1 MISNFPWLLVAVIVY
16 NVIAFGLGVDPQIPP
31 ANADGSIPPI
41 LTAFDQ
47 PLFTVPMISPGYWQL
62 KLGDLVIMLTLAL
75 LFVELVK
82 ATRTSSYSIV
92 DHAMSMVVFIIC
104 IVEFLAVKQAATSVF
119 FIIIIVVLI
128 DVIAGFTITIR
139 AAKRDVAFGGAD
151 VH

>member
-16 NVIAFGLGVDPQIPP
+16 NVIAFAMGVDPQAPVQNP
-31 ANADGSIPPI
+31 DGSFPPI
-41 LTAFDQ
+41 ITAFDKE
-47 PLFTVPMISPGYWQL
+47 LFGTRMISTGYWQL
-62 KLGDLVIMLTLAL
+62 TVGDLVIMLTLGL

-119 FIIIIVVLI
+119 FIIIIIVLI

-151 VH
+151 GH